1 MSFTK
6 ILQAAVVVLVVMGG
20 ATHAFAEQYRYQ
32 DQEGRFV
39 VSSERPDVGVS
50 YAVLDDEG
58 VYLYLVHAAAM
69 LEPVVDW
76 HPASAVLDQDF
87 GYGFADVEIAEP
99 QARD

>member
-6 ILQAAVVVLVVMGG
+6 ILRTTAVFLLVMGG
-20 ATHAFAEQYRYQ
+20 ASHAFAEQYRYQ

-76 HPASAVLDQDF
+76 QPMSAEFEDF
-87 GYGFADVEIAEP
+87 GYEFVDVEVAEP
-99 QARD
+99 QDRD